1 MNILTL
7 GIVKSQA
14 RFGID
19 TAILQLL
26 CIEHGYQ
33 EGLKAER

>member
-26 CIEHGYQ
+26 CIEHGYR